1 MLCEGFIMI
10 DVIICE
16 IEMELGFDTKVPK
29 IPEIGDKIG
38 AWFNGQWYI
47 CEIHSFIY
55 EFKENG
61 DFYRVEINVIAR

>member
-1 MLCEGFIMI
+1 MI

-29 IPEIGDKIG
+29 MPEKGDKIS
-38 AWFNGQWYI
+38 AWFDGKCYT
-47 CEIHSFIY
+47 CEIHSFLY

-61 DFYRVEINVIAR
+61 CFDRVQINVIAL

>member
-1 MLCEGFIMI
+1 MI
-10 DVIICE
+10 NAKIYE
-16 IEMELGFDTKVPK
+16 IEMELCFNTKLPK

-38 AWFNGQWYI
+38 AWFDNTWYI

-61 DFYRVEINVIAR
+61 DFLRVEINVVAR